1 MSTPLIKVTDA
12 RYVYSNGAVLALDG
26 VSLEIPE
33 GQSVGIV
40 GQNGSGKTTLTKL
53 LNGLLK
59 PTSGSIVVDGKDT
72 AKNSVQQMSSTVGYV
87 FQNPNHQL
95 FAPSVTAELAFGPTN
110 LKLPP
115 EEITERIA
123 HALEFFDIKQYAEMH
138 PYRLSFPLRKLVGI
152 ASVFTMGPK
161 VFVLDEPTTGQDH
174 QTTKV
179 INQLIHRLQDRGST
193 VICVSHDMPLLADV
207 SERMIVMWNAKIIA
221 DGGAR
226 EVFGNTE
233 VMERTHI
240 APPQVTQISLRL
252 KSRKGKPVSLSVA
265 ELSAELG
272 GKKKGAA

>member
-12 RYVYSNGAVLALDG
+12 RYVYANGAVLALDG

-123 HALEFFDIKQYAEMH
+123 HALEFFDIKQYADMH

-240 APPQVTQISLRL
+240 APPQVTQISLRM
-252 KSRKGKPVSLSVA
+252 KSRKGKPASLSVA